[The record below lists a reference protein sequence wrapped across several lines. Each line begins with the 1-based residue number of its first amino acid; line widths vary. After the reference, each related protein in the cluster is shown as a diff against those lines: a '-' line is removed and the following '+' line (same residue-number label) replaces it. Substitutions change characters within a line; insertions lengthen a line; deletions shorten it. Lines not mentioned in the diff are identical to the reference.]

1 MHGVYTVHSYLLGTL
16 EQEKATAKC
25 PLWKGFDTIC
35 TVGNKKNVKSLIVKR
50 IQVGAASESRTED
63 YVHTLVSVNLV
74 EGFARKTDLLPK
86 LFLPQTEFSAERR

>member
-25 PLWKGFDTIC
+25 PLWKRFDTIC
-35 TVGNKKNVKSLIVKR
+35 TIGNKINVKSLVVKR

-63 YVHTLVSVNLV
+63 YVHALVGVNLV
-74 EGFARKTDLLPK
+74 EGARKTDLLPK
-86 LFLPQTEFSAERR
+86 PFLPQTEFSAERR